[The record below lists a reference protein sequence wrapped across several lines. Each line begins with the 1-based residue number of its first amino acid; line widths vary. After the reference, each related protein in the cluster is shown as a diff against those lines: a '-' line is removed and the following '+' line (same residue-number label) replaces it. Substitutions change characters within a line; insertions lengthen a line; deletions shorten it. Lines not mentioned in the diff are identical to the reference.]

1 MSVSAWLQLFL
12 LSVVWGAS
20 FFFIEV
26 MLTDIEPITA
36 MWLRFVVGSL
46 GLVMVTKS
54 LGLKYAVLRDLWKD
68 YAVTGLL
75 ISAAP
80 FILIALGQQSISG
93 SMTSI
98 IMALSPITTMVVA
111 HFLTSDEKLSIN
123 KIIGAVLGITS
134 VVVLML
140 PNVSGESSI
149 IGQLMVVLA
158 TLCFAFGTIYAKRLH
173 AVPPMLNAL
182 GQCVYAVIWITPL
195 MVIFESPAEL
205 NPSISSW
212 LAVFGIGFLSTT
224 LGFVFFYNILKAGG
238 ASNVILVSFLVP
250 ISASLLGVFILN
262 ETFES
267 EMWVAYVVVIFALL
281 AIDGRIPKV
290 IRTINGSPKIKE

>member
-173 AVPPMLNAL
+173 AVPPMH
-182 GQCVYAVIWITPL
+182 
-195 MVIFESPAEL
+195 
-205 NPSISSW
+205 
-212 LAVFGIGFLSTT
+212 
-224 LGFVFFYNILKAGG
+224 
-238 ASNVILVSFLVP
+238 
-250 ISASLLGVFILN
+250 
-262 ETFES
+262 
-267 EMWVAYVVVIFALL
+267 
-281 AIDGRIPKV
+281 
-290 IRTINGSPKIKE
+290 

>member
-173 AVPPMLNAL
+173 TVPPMLNAL

-262 ETFES
+262 ESFES

-281 AIDGRIPKV
+281 AIDGRILKL
-290 IRTINGSPKIKE
+290 IRTIN